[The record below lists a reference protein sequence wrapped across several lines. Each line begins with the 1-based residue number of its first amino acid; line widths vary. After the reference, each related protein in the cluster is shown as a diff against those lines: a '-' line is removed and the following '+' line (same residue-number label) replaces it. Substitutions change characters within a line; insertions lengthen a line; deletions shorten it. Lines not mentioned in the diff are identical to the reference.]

1 MKSVATHRS
10 VVSAKAGTQ
19 YAAAYREHTAY
30 WIPALPPIKS
40 GAGRDDKPS
49 LKVTP

>member
-1 MKSVATHRS
+1 MKSVATHLRG
-10 VVSAKAGTQ
+10 APPNAGTQ
-19 YAAAYREHTAY
+19 NPAPYRDHTAY